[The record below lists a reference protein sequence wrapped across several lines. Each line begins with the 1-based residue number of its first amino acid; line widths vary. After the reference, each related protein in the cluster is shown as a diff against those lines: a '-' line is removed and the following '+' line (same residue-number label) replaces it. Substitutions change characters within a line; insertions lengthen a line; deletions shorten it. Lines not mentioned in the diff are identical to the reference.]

1 MPPLSV
7 CSIPPLCPAT
17 FHPRAEALSARCR
30 GSCALAQIL
39 PVSGS
44 AWHGAADQG
53 TGGLQHLSQDS
64 TAPSTRLE
72 TSPASS
78 MFSLVCAREVGSTE
92 RALGVARDLGGQD
105 FSGGSWQHT
114 QLLPSC
120 SHPGQPRSRRNI
132 SSSPSS
138 SSSPSRD
145 LLQKGL
151 SPLPSLHG
159 GVPKGSSMG
168 TWVFRFSNFQAGGA
182 GEETSPLTSL
192 FIHWMGALLPMGHPI
207 KLLFPPGAGLIPCA
221 PHGHSQ
227 GCDMGVC
234 NRGAREPCWD
244 QLLWAWLEVDKSPLH
259 FLISFSLLFPSFFY
273 FFLPN
278 PIASSTRLGWLGVQ
292 SRARRCWLSPPRRF
306 ACLPSRRA
314 AWQRQTLEIFGA
326 LHL

>member
-1 MPPLSV
+1 M
-7 CSIPPLCPAT
+7 
-17 FHPRAEALSARCR
+17 
-30 GSCALAQIL
+30 AQIL

-64 TAPSTRLE
+64 TAPRTQLE

-78 MFSLVCAREVGSTE
+78 GLSLAPAREVGSTE
-92 RALGVARDLGGQD
+92 RAPGVAQDLGGQN
-105 FSGGSWQHT
+105 FAGGSWQHT

-138 SSSPSRD
+138 SSFLSPH

-151 SPLPSLHG
+151 SPPPSLHG

-168 TWVFRFSNFQAGGA
+168 TRVFRFSNFQAGGA
-182 GEETSPLTSL
+182 GRENSPLTSL

-207 KLLFPPGAGLIPCA
+207 KLPLSPGAGLIPGA
-221 PHGHSQ
+221 PHGHFQ

-244 QLLWAWLEVDKSPLH
+244 QLPWAWLGVDKSPLH
-259 FLISFSLLFPSFFY
+259 FLISFSLLFPSLF
-273 FFLPN
+273 
-278 PIASSTRLGWLGVQ
+278 
-292 SRARRCWLSPPRRF
+292 
-306 ACLPSRRA
+306 
-314 AWQRQTLEIFGA
+314 
-326 LHL
+326 